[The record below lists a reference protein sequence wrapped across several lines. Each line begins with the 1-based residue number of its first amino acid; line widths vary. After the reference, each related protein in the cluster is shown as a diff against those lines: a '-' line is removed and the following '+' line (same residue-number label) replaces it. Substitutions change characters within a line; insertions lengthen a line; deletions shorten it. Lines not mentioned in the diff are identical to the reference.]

1 MKTAED
7 AVELSKLMVNI
18 GEILNKSITA
28 VITSMEEPLGRAIGN
43 SLEIIESII
52 NVVSAKLNMNIGNS
66 EMIYAGAME
75 TPIRT
80 LVAMSNG
87 VVTEG
92 LGNALVDLMNEKPG
106 ALLKVAGNGILTG
119 INAIK
124 SSKRE

>member
-1 MKTAED
+1 MGQLFGDTKGTKWGD
-7 AVELSKLMVNI
+7 
-18 GEILNKSITA
+18 
-28 VITSMEEPLGRAIGN
+28 
-43 SLEIIESII
+43 IIESII
-52 NVVSAKLNMNIGNS
+52 NIVSANLNMNIGNS
-66 EMIYAGAME
+66 DMIYAGAME
-75 TPIRT
+75 TPVRT
-80 LVAMSNG
+80 LVSMANG